1 MTIAERSNKTAPKST
16 STPYEGVGR
25 QAWILLWIAFGI
37 FVILLFGIP
46 FTLNWYLH
54 NATNPLPARVEGIR
68 GTTLVMGPNSKDAT
82 AVIETM
88 DMQEGETIRTDDTAR
103 ANFSI
108 YAPDAPRDSLT
119 TIQLRSNSE
128 LVFEQARTA
137 RFGLSENPDY
147 ANFLLNVGRARVTGN
162 TDNGKVLGITV
173 TTPHSVVRLR
183 NGSAAIAVEN
193 DSTEVTARSGEV
205 EVIALGRMVVLTSGR
220 RTRIP
225 LGEPP
230 GNPQASSKNLI
241 TNGDFE
247 QPLEPTWTIEKVVD
261 AGDTSNVTYGDVSV
275 VNSGG
280 RQAAYFVREGEE
292 GIHTETA
299 IVQEINADVLDYD
312 SLILRMD
319 ARLISQSLQGG
330 GIQSSEF
337 PLMVRI
343 DFIDVYGK
351 PQFWTYGFYMVDPVA
366 NWPIRDGE
374 KIPSFV
380 WYEYESPDFLNS
392 PTFPRPQTVTSIR
405 VYASGHNYRSQASG
419 IELIA
424 R

>member
-1 MTIAERSNKTAPKST
+1 MTLAERSNKIAGHPPAKS
-16 STPYEGVGR
+16 YENVGR

-37 FVILLFGIP
+37 FVILLVGIP
-46 FTLNWYLH
+46 FTLNWYLQ

-68 GTTLVMGPNSKDAT
+68 GTTLVVRSESEAAT

-88 DMQEGETIRTDDTAR
+88 DMQEGDTIRTDDTAR
-103 ANFSI
+103 ANVSI
-108 YAPDAPRDSLT
+108 YATDAPRDSLA

-128 LVFEQARTA
+128 LIFEQARTA
-137 RFGLSENPDY
+137 RFGFSDNPDH
-147 ANFLLNVGRARVTGN
+147 AEFQLNVGRARVTGSA
-162 TDNGKVLGITV
+162 DDGRVLNITI
-173 TTPHSVVRLR
+173 TTPQGAVHLR
-183 NGSAAIAVEN
+183 NGSAAIAVDN
-193 DSTEVTARSGEV
+193 DSTEVNARSGEV
-205 EVIALGRMVVLTSGR
+205 EVIAQGRLVVLNAGR
-220 RTRIP
+220 RSTIA

-230 GNPQASSKNLI
+230 SDPQASSKNLVA
-241 TNGDFE
+241 NGDFSR
-247 QPLEPTWTIEKVVD
+247 PPEPTWTIEKVVD
-261 AGDTSNVTYGDVSV
+261 VADASHVTYGEVSI

-299 IVQEINADVLDYD
+299 IIQEINADVFDYD

-319 ARLISQSLQGG
+319 VRLISQSLPGG

-337 PLMVRI
+337 PLMARI

-351 PQFWTYGFYMVDPVA
+351 PQFWTHGFYMVDPVA

-374 KIPSFV
+374 KVPSFV

-392 PTFPRPQTVTSIR
+392 PTFPRPRPSPAFAFTPAGTTT
-405 VYASGHNYRSQASG
+405 A
-419 IELIA
+419 A
-424 R
+424 RPRESS

>member
-1 MTIAERSNKTAPKST
+1 MAIAEQSSKTAQQST
-16 STPYEGVGR
+16 ATPYEGVGR

-37 FVILLFGIP
+37 FIIMLVGIP
-46 FTLNWYLH
+46 LTLNWYLH
-54 NATNPLPARVEGIR
+54 NATSPLPARVEGIR
-68 GTTLVMGPNSKDAT
+68 GTTLVVNADTEEVT
-82 AVIETM
+82 AVIEAM
-88 DMQEGETIRTDDTAR
+88 DMQEGDIIRTDDTAR
-103 ANFSI
+103 ANLSI
-108 YAPDAPRDSLT
+108 FTPDAPLDSLAT
-119 TIQLRSNSE
+119 VQLRSNSE
-128 LVFEQARTA
+128 MVLEQARTA
-137 RFGLSENPDY
+137 RFELSDTTDNAD
-147 ANFLLNVGRARVTGN
+147 LQLNVGRARVTGSA
-162 TDNGKVLGITV
+162 DNGQVLDITI
-173 TTPHSVVRLR
+173 TTPHTIVRLR
-183 NGSAAIAVEN
+183 NGSAAVAVDN

-205 EVIALGRMVVLTSGR
+205 EVIAQGRMVVLTAGR
-220 RTRIP
+220 RTTVSF
-225 LGEPP
+225 GEVP
-230 GNPQASSKNLI
+230 GNPEASSKNLI
-241 TNGDFE
+241 TNGNFS
-247 QPLEPTWTIEKVVD
+247 QPLDSAWTVEKVVD
-261 AGDTSNVTYGDVSV
+261 AGDTSNVTYGDVSII
-275 VNSGG
+275 NSGG

-299 IVQEINADVLDYD
+299 IVQQLDADVLEYD

-343 DFIDVYGK
+343 DFTDIYGN
-351 PQFWTYGFYMVDPVA
+351 PQFWTHGFYMVDPVA

-392 PTFPRPQTVTSIR
+392 PTFPRTQTVTSIR
-405 VYASGHNYRSQASG
+405 IYASGHNYRSQASG

>member
-1 MTIAERSNKTAPKST
+1 MTIAERGNKTAQQPT
-16 STPYEGVGR
+16 SQPYGGVGR

-37 FVILLFGIP
+37 FTISLVGIP

-54 NATNPLPARVEGIR
+54 NATSALPVRVEGIR
-68 GTTLVMGPNSKDAT
+68 GTTLVMKSESEDAT
-82 AVIETM
+82 AVIETL
-88 DMQEGETIRTDDTAR
+88 DMQEGDTIRTDDTAR
-103 ANFSI
+103 ANVSI
-108 YAPDAPRDSLT
+108 YAPDALSDSLA

-128 LVFEQARTA
+128 LMLEQAHTP
-137 RFGLSENPDY
+137 RFGMSDNPNY
-147 ANFLLNVGRARVTGN
+147 ANFDLSVGRARVTGSADDE
-162 TDNGKVLGITV
+162 TSLQITIS
-173 TTPHSVVRLR
+173 TPHAIVRLR
-183 NGSAAIAVEN
+183 DGSAAIAVDN
-193 DSTEVTARSGEV
+193 DSTEVNTRSGEV
-205 EVIALGRMVVLTSGR
+205 EVVARGRMVVLNAGR
-220 RTRIP
+220 QSTVA
-225 LGEPP
+225 LDEPP
-230 GNPQASSKNLI
+230 SDPQASSKNLVI
-241 TNGDFE
+241 NGDFS
-247 QPLEPTWTIEKVVD
+247 QPLEPAWKPESDVD
-261 AGDTSNVTYGDVSV
+261 VADPSKVTYGDVSI

-292 GIHTETA
+292 GIHSETG
-299 IVQEINADVLDYD
+299 ITQQIDADVLDYD

-343 DFIDVYGK
+343 DFVDVYGK
-351 PQFWTYGFYMVDPVA
+351 PQFWTRGFYIVDPVA

>member
-1 MTIAERSNKTAPKST
+1 MTLVERNSKLAGQSVAKS
-16 STPYEGVGR
+16 YENVGR

-37 FVILLFGIP
+37 FVILLVGIP
-46 FTLNWYLH
+46 LTLNWYLR
-54 NATNPLPARVEGIR
+54 NATEPLPVRVEGIR
-68 GTTLVMGPNSKDAT
+68 GTTLVVRSDSEAAI
-82 AVIETM
+82 AVIETI
-88 DMQEGETIRTDDTAR
+88 DMQEGDTIRTDDTSR
-103 ANFSI
+103 ANVSI
-108 YAPDAPRDSLT
+108 YAPGAPNDSLA

-128 LVFEQARTA
+128 LSLEQAHTP
-137 RFGLSENPDY
+137 RFSVSDNPDY
-147 ANFLLNVGRARVTGN
+147 ANFDLHVGRARVTGSADDGA
-162 TDNGKVLGITV
+162 TLYITI
-173 TTPHSVVRLR
+173 TTPHSTVRLR
-183 NGSAAIAVEN
+183 NGSAAIAVGN
-193 DSTEVTARSGEV
+193 DSTVVNARSGEV
-205 EVIALGRMVVLTSGR
+205 EVVARGRMVVLNAGR
-220 RTRIP
+220 QSTVA

-230 GNPQASSKNLI
+230 SDPQASSKNLVA
-241 TNGDFE
+241 NGDFS
-247 QPLEPTWTIEKVVD
+247 QPLEPTWAIEKVVD
-261 AGDTSNVTYGDVSV
+261 AADTSNVTYGEVSI

-292 GIHTETA
+292 GIHTETG
-299 IVQEINADVLDYD
+299 ITQMIDADVLDYD

-319 ARLISQSLQGG
+319 ARLINQSLPGG

-351 PQFWTYGFYMVDPVA
+351 PQFWTYGFYIVDPVA

-405 VYASGHNYRSQASG
+405 IYASGHNYRSQASG

>member
-1 MTIAERSNKTAPKST
+1 MTLAERSNKTVQKST
-16 STPYEGVGR
+16 SSPYEGVGR

-37 FVILLFGIP
+37 FAILLVGIP
-46 FTLNWYLH
+46 LTLNWYLH

-68 GTTLVMGPNSKDAT
+68 GTTLVMGPDSEEAT

-103 ANFSI
+103 ANVSI

-128 LVFEQARTA
+128 LVFEKARTP
-137 RFGLSENPDY
+137 RFGLSDNPDY
-147 ANFLLNVGRARVTGN
+147 ADFLLNVGRARVTGSADDGN
-162 TDNGKVLGITV
+162 ALDITI
-173 TTPHSVVRLR
+173 TTPHGVVHLR
-183 NGSAAIAVEN
+183 NGSAAIAVDN
-193 DSTEVTARSGEV
+193 DSTEVNARSGEV
-205 EVIALGRMVVLTSGR
+205 EVIAQGRMVVLASGR
-220 RTRIP
+220 RSEIP

-241 TNGDFE
+241 SNGDFE
-247 QPLEPTWTIEKVVD
+247 QPLEPTWTVKKVVD

-319 ARLISQSLQGG
+319 ARLISHSLQGG
-330 GIQSSEF
+330 GFQSSEF

-351 PQFWTYGFYMVDPVA
+351 PQFWTHGFYMVDPVA
-366 NWPIRDGE
+366 NWPIREGE